1 MLLTPSLWCD
11 DTMFAGLAGACLP
24 QGTQVR
30 HRREICLDA
39 HRPYQQPLRESEVVL
54 GPELIVR
61 QSAPRTHDP
70 NKQRG

>member
-11 DTMFAGLAGACLP
+11 NTMFAGLAGDCLP

-30 HRREICLDA
+30 HWREICLDA

-54 GPELIVR
+54 RPELFVR
-61 QSAPRTHDP
+61 QSALRTHDP